1 VPIPKA
7 LARFNKA
14 VTNPVARLV
23 AGWLP
28 PFAIVTHRGR
38 ATGTIYRTP
47 VWAFRTPGGLAIALT
62 YGADTDWV
70 ENVLRAGEAE
80 VERLRRRRR
89 YTAPRLVRGEAGM
102 RMMPR
107 FVRVPLR
114 LFGVTEF
121 LRLMPAR

>member
-7 LARFNKA
+7 LARFNRA

-38 ATGTIYRTP
+38 ASGTLYRTP
-47 VWAFRTPGGLAIALT
+47 VLAFRTRGGLAVALT

-70 ENVLRAGEAE
+70 DNVMTAGDA
-80 VERLRRRRR
+80 VIDRLGGRRR
-89 YTAPRLVRGEAGM
+89 YTAPRIVRGEAGM
-102 RMMPR
+102 RMMPWL
-107 FVRVPLR
+107 VRAPLR

-121 LRLMPAR
+121 LRLMPVR

>member
-1 VPIPKA
+1 MPIPKA
-7 LARFNKA
+7 IARFNRA

-38 ATGTIYRTP
+38 ASGTLYRTP
-47 VWAFRTPGGLAIALT
+47 VFAFRTRDGLAIALT

-70 ENVLRAGEAE
+70 ENVLTAGETE
-80 VERLRRRRR
+80 VARLGVRRR
-89 YTAPRLVRGEAGM
+89 YTAPRIVRGEAGM
-102 RMMPR
+102 RMMPWI
-107 FVRVPLR
+107 VRAPLR

-121 LRLMPAR
+121 LRLMPSR